1 MAVPVNH
8 RHGSPLQSTEYHTMH
23 LLDEAKRLI
32 QQARERVAES
42 KTLQSTSAELLD
54 EIERKSISSRRR
66 PR

>member
-1 MAVPVNH
+1 
-8 RHGSPLQSTEYHTMH
+8 MH